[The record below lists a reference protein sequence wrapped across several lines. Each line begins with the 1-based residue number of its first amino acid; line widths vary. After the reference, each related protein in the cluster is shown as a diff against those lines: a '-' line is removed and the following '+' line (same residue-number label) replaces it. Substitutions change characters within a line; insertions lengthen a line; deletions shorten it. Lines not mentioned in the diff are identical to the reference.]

1 MSRDLRAEVARR
13 GARGALARDQ
23 NASLGLAKG
32 SGQINARVNNLNLK
46 LNLKATLP
54 RQPEHSTWNLL
65 FQVEA
70 QVA

>member
-1 MSRDLRAEVARR
+1 M
-13 GARGALARDQ
+13 ARDQ

-32 SGQINARVNNLNLK
+32 SGQINARVNNLK